1 MKWIVIALLVAG
13 SFGVIWTAPW
23 KDDVD
28 RLTARAKDA
37 VATLD
42 QKTGGDCKAVGQRA
56 SEDVRSAVAALEAD
70 AADEKGVRDAA
81 AEQADQIADCLR
93 RVPDV
98 APGWNDIERRLRS
111 IADR

>member
-1 MKWIVIALLVAG
+1 MIKWIVVALLVAG

-42 QKTGGDCKAVGQRA
+42 QKTGGDCRQVGKNASSDVQQAVDALRSEAADDQRA
-56 SEDVRSAVAALEAD
+56 KD
-70 AADEKGVRDAA
+70 AARR
-81 AEQADQIADCLR
+81 QADQIAACLK

-98 APGWNDIERRLRS
+98 APSWREIERRLRS
-111 IADR
+111 AAQ